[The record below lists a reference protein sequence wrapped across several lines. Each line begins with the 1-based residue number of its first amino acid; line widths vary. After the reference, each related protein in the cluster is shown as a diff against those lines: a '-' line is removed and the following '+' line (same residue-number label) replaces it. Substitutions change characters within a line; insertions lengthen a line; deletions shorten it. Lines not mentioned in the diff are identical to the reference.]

1 MNKSA
6 ENEEI
11 ILHGVAASPGVAFGL
26 AHIIFHKELEI
37 PVYTVEPESQESEIA
52 RFEQALLA
60 TRSQISKVR
69 QEVSEKLGEDEAKI
83 FDAHLLVLEDK
94 ALIDETIHEHQQF
107 GYNIEYCFHAVA
119 KRYIEAFG
127 HIDDEYIKE
136 RVTDIKDVTKRILH
150 NLLGHTG
157 SLVSQFHDSKVLVS
171 EDLVPSD
178 TAGLDRGKVLAMV
191 TDVGSR
197 TSHAVIMARSLQ
209 VPAVVGLHNIS
220 SQARNGDTLLVDGYE
235 GIVIINPSKE
245 TLYRYKKFQIQKEKL
260 NLFFQ
265 AIIDKEAKT
274 LDGHK
279 LSIAANIESP
289 EDIESVKKNNLEG
302 VGLFRTEA
310 LFLKDDRFPDEE
322 TQFHVYKEVASK
334 ISPKTVTI
342 RTIDLGGDKKT
353 SSFFY
358 TNKENNPFMGFRA
371 IRFCLEHKIIFKEQ
385 LRAILRASHYGKVAI
400 MYPMISS
407 VQELISANELLE
419 IAKKELQ
426 EEKIPFDPDIKVG
439 TMIEIPSA
447 AYTAD
452 LIAKECDFFSIGT
465 NDLIQYMLA
474 VDRVNDRIAH
484 LYEPYHPAIIRT
496 LNHIIKEA
504 HKANIPVSICGEMA
518 ADPIYLPL
526 VFGLG
531 ANSISISA
539 TAAPEIKY
547 LIRNMKLAQAQALAQ
562 KVLKKTNNQD
572 IFTLLHSEYMQ
583 KIEMITPKDEA

>member
-37 PVYTVEPESQESEIA
+37 PVYTVEPESQGSEIA

-279 LSIAANIESP
+279 LSIAANIESA

-334 ISPKTVTI
+334 LSPRTVTI

-562 KVLKKTNNQD
+562 KVLKKANNQD
-572 IFTLLHSEYMQ
+572 IFNLLHSEYMQ